1 MTRVLWLTKGLGRG
15 GAERLITSCVPHLA
29 ARGLDVEVAYVLPEK
44 DAYVPRLVDAGITVH
59 ALWKHTSPSGWS
71 GALRRLIEER
81 DYAIVHTHSPF
92 PGAIARVAA
101 GRAAARFVHTEHNM
115 WERYRRGTYWANAL
129 TYRRNDAVIAVSQA
143 VAESIP
149 PRFCSAG
156 LRARGVDVVL
166 HGIDLDKVTLGL
178 DAKRAARKMLGVPED
193 ALVVGTVGNLTEKK
207 NHPMLVE
214 AFRQV
219 QERHP
224 GARLVVIGSGPLEQQ
239 LRENVQRARLTDL
252 TVLAG
257 SRDDASELVIGFD
270 AFALSSRFEGLSIAL
285 VEALAVGVPTVA
297 TRVGGVPEVLDGS
310 SAGIMVSSGDATAF
324 AGALDRLFSDPELR
338 SRMAQAAIT
347 RAADFSIDNAVGEI
361 VRIYDEILVA

>member
-178 DAKRAARKMLGVPED
+178 DAKRAARKMLGCPRTPSSS
-193 ALVVGTVGNLTEKK
+193 APSATSPRKRTT
-207 NHPMLVE
+207 PCWWRPS
-214 AFRQV
+214 ARS
-219 QERHP
+219 RSAIP
-224 GARLVVIGSGPLEQQ
+224 GPGWSSSAAARSSNSCGRASSEPGSP
-239 LRENVQRARLTDL
+239 TL

-257 SRDDASELVIGFD
+257 SRDDASELVLGFD

-310 SAGIMVSSGDATAF
+310 SGRDHGVQRRR
-324 AGALDRLFSDPELR
+324 DRVRRRARPTLLGP
-338 SRMAQAAIT
+338 
-347 RAADFSIDNAVGEI
+347 RAAVSHGSGGHYARCRLQRRQRRRRN
-361 VRIYDEILVA
+361 RSHL